1 MTDPNNPIVN
11 VQYPVEGE
19 QPAIVPQGT
28 NNSESSNT
36 QQGATGQGSATGT
49 VQNASGQ
56 SSATTV
62 PEKSAVSAVVPD
74 EYKVSNNAEL
84 IAELE
89 RRRDK
94 DKPLSPEDLKKLRRK
109 QKIEGII
116 SGVTDAAEAM
126 SNLLFTTQYA
136 PNMYNA
142 ANSMSAKTKER
153 WDKEKA
159 ERDAAD
165 DKFLNYSLQIAKLK
179 GEDADRGLNIWKAE
193 NDVALQNQ
201 AYNASREDH
210 KEEVAFRNKDFDE
223 RVREWN
229 ATFKR
234 DSDQWER
241 QFSQS
246 IKQFNVTSS
255 IEKSRLALEG
265 QRLAQEIKNGSMTF
279 NCGSVGNITLTKDK
293 INMHNISR
301 IYNALEDKFKNK
313 PVYKKDDNGNIE
325 RDGNGRPIIDHY
337 EPKLKNKQTYS
348 SGGYLEGEEP
358 PSAEA
363 MLVVIGDCISE
374 SPNAQKVL
382 QEVAG
387 KRPTTTN
394 SGKGRGY

>member
-1 MTDPNNPIVN
+1 
-11 VQYPVEGE
+11 
-19 QPAIVPQGT
+19 
-28 NNSESSNT
+28 
-36 QQGATGQGSATGT
+36 
-49 VQNASGQ
+49 
-56 SSATTV
+56 V

-313 PVYKKDDNGNIE
+313 PIYKKDNTGNIE
-325 RDGNGRPIIDHY
+325 RDSNGRPIIDHY

-348 SGGYLEGEEP
+348 SDGRLEGEEP